1 MNSLKANC
9 AMLAIASATLFL
21 AACGGDDGPGA
32 SSSSLAGAT
41 GAGNATPAG
50 PSGSPASAPDP
61 NAASGNGAT
70 GAFACSAAELAGTVA
85 GTNAAPAVVPT
96 LHAWKG
102 GTGTLMLTSNSR
114 IVVDSTTLSPVANK
128 LAADLLAVS
137 GLRLPVVTGNA
148 ANAGDIVLSL
158 SPCGAATTTAIGTEG
173 NTVYADRAVVLRAT
187 TANGVFYATRTLLQM
202 LTLDGKPAGGHAS
215 VAKGFAVDYPAYRE
229 RSIMF
234 DVARKFATKDFLL
247 QYMKFMSWYKLNT
260 LHLHLNDF
268 ATDANGK
275 TVVSF
280 RLKSSDPAF
289 QGPLSDDGLYYTGQD
304 WADLEAEAAADGI
317 TIVPEFDTPGHS
329 QAFGKVRPDL
339 ADASGFLDPTKP
351 GTLAYVESVF
361 NQFLP
366 WFKSDR
372 IHIGGDEV
380 SDFSAAQIVPYL
392 NNLSAFLQGKGKT
405 VQTWGDQNYLTAYNP
420 QLTTGLDKS
429 VWIQRWIN
437 WGTEASIN
445 YKQAGYTWT
454 DSYGDWY
461 IVPFGPSYFNPNG
474 LSGTTVYDNWF
485 TKPQTNSTQYPPIG
499 GQLAVWNDNGASKTY
514 SYETDVH
521 ALLKDALPAAGQV
534 YWSGQQR
541 DASGAVVPYSTVG
554 ANLATLGYG
563 PGATGLAGALTNP
576 PVTYKVA
583 YEANART
590 NVLAGGAIPQTDGCV
605 NCSNGTRVGYMGSLT
620 FNGIA
625 VAADGTYTLQIGY
638 GNARTTALT
647 AQVSFNGGAPVVV
660 TFPPTGG
667 WGQIAAATVTGKF
680 VQGAKNTLTIAP
692 VGAGSNPPDIDG
704 LSQPVAAAVL
714 K

>member
-1 MNSLKANC
+1 MTNPTDSSGT
-9 AMLAIASATLFL
+9 AST
-21 AACGGDDGPGA
+21 
-32 SSSSLAGAT
+32 
-41 GAGNATPAG
+41 
-50 PSGSPASAPDP
+50 
-61 NAASGNGAT
+61 
-70 GAFACSAAELAGTVA
+70 FACAAAEQAGTLA
-85 GTNAAPAVVPT
+85 GTNAAPAVLPT
-96 LHAWKG
+96 LRTWKG
-102 GTGTLMLTSNSR
+102 GTGAMALTSNSR
-114 IVVDSTTLSPVANK
+114 IVVDSTALSPVASK
-128 LAADLLAVS
+128 LAADLLVVS
-137 GLRLPVVTGNA
+137 GLRLPVVTGNT

-158 SPCGAATTTAIGTEG
+158 SPCGAAATTAIGTEG
-173 NTVYADRAVVLRAT
+173 NTLYVDQAAVLRAT

-202 LTLDGKPAGGHAS
+202 LTLDGQPAGKHAS
-215 VAKGFAVDYPAYRE
+215 VSKGFAIDYPTYRE

-289 QGPLSDDGLYYTGQD
+289 NAPLSDDGLYYTAQD

-329 QAFGKVRPDL
+329 QAFGKARPDL
-339 ADASGFLDPTKP
+339 ANASGFLDPTKP
-351 GTLAYVESVF
+351 ATLTYVESVF
-361 NQFLP
+361 SQFLP
-366 WFKSDR
+366 WFKSGR

-380 SDFSAAQIVPYL
+380 ATFSAAQIVPYL
-392 NNLSAFLQGKGKT
+392 NGLSAFLQGKGKI
-405 VQTWGDQNYLTAYNP
+405 VQTWGDQNYLTAYNT

-437 WGTEASIN
+437 WGSEASIN
-445 YKQAGYTWT
+445 YKQAGYNWT

-474 LSGTTVYDNWF
+474 LSGTTVYDGWF
-485 TKPQTNSTQYPPIG
+485 TKPQTNSAQYPPIG

-514 SYETDVH
+514 TYETDVH
-521 ALLKDALPAAGQV
+521 ALLRDAIPAAGQV

-563 PGATGLAGALTNP
+563 PGANQLSGTLTNP
-576 PVTYKVA
+576 QAAYKAA
-583 YEANART
+583 YAANAPG
-590 NVLAGGAIPQTDGCV
+590 NVLAGGARPQTDGCV
-605 NCSNGTRVGYMGSLT
+605 NCSNGTRIGYMGSLT
-620 FNGIA
+620 FKGIA

-638 GNARTTALT
+638 GNARTTPLT

-667 WGQIAAATVTGKF
+667 WGNIAGVTVTGKF
-680 VQGAKNTLTIAP
+680 AKGGTNTLTIAP
-692 VGAGSNPPDIDG
+692 AGAGSNPPDIDG
-704 LSQPVAAAVL
+704 ISQPVSAGAAKSV
-714 K
+714 